1 MKIDVKLKQYASKS
15 ETIITP
21 TAAATYVFGTQYSIE
36 LRRRD
41 TGLLIYFA
49 NAAVISLSCNMLG
62 FFCISQLLCRFNT
75 DSVQD
80 TANTHTTPTKLAI
93 LLTPCVLVGHYPST
107 TAHIGW
113 GSMDPPR
120 GRYEVILPQYR
131 VKWPKVGVM

>member
-1 MKIDVKLKQYASKS
+1 MGFVENFGLKYASKS

-80 TANTHTTPTKLAI
+80 TANTHTNE
-93 LLTPCVLVGHYPST
+93 
-107 TAHIGW
+107 IGDFI
-113 GSMDPPR
+113 DPLCF
-120 GRYEVILPQYR
+120 GWALPLNYR
-131 VKWPKVGVM
+131 PHRMGVNGPP